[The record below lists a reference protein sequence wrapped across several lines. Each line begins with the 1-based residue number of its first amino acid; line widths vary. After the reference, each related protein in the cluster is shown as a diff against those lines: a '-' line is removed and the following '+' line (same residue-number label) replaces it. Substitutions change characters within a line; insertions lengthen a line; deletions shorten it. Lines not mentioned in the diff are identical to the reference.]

1 MHKYKHFEKIIFLI
15 FFITVAFALTSTSS
29 GCLMEETKK
38 IDSGKMIIK
47 VENEKYQINWV
58 TENITRTNSAGKDK
72 KYIHI
77 SYKSLKNKENKGSLQ
92 ITLIKTVKNKI
103 ELEKYSSPMKV
114 PSKKIIK
121 TNYNTDNYYWKKLK
135 PQINQLVK
143 NSILNKETLKY
154 NETRLFNRT
163 FINPSNNETL
173 INQYEMNWEV
183 YYYSKTSSIE
193 ILKKYKDLNK
203 NEINYIIFP
212 DDYIRIDKVNKEK
225 LKITTNS
232 NSHIIRNG
240 SSSWDIFE
248 KYVKTNLS
256 PKQYYL
262 QVYKKNL
269 ENENKTKKFVIV
281 K

>member
-1 MHKYKHFEKIIFLI
+1 M
-15 FFITVAFALTSTSS
+15 
-29 GCLMEETKK
+29 
-38 IDSGKMIIK
+38 
-47 VENEKYQINWV
+47 
-58 TENITRTNSAGKDK
+58 
-72 KYIHI
+72 
-77 SYKSLKNKENKGSLQ
+77 
-92 ITLIKTVKNKI
+92 
-103 ELEKYSSPMKV
+103 
-114 PSKKIIK
+114 
-121 TNYNTDNYYWKKLK
+121 
-135 PQINQLVK
+135 
-143 NSILNKETLKY
+143 
-154 NETRLFNRT
+154 
-163 FINPSNNETL
+163 
-173 INQYEMNWEV
+173 
-183 YYYSKTSSIE
+183 
-193 ILKKYKDLNK
+193 KKYKDLNK